1 MSRRRSTATTRDRRQ
16 AQISRWLE
24 RRRREG
30 WTWVDL
36 SRRSGIPLSTLQ
48 WWKRRLESAG
58 EPSSGQSCRISSVE
72 SVEKELA
79 FVSAPLQSGAVST
92 TGSGR
97 AQCLLELRSGHR
109 LTIEEGFSAAA
120 LHELIAVLERT

>member
-1 MSRRRSTATTRDRRQ
+1 MGRSKPAVSGRHRRQ

-30 WTWVDL
+30 WTWAVL
-36 SRRSGIPLSTLQ
+36 ARRSGIPLSTLQ
-48 WWKRRLESAG
+48 WWKRRLEADD
-58 EPSSGQSCRISSVE
+58 EPTSRPGRPEQ
-72 SVEKELA
+72 VEKQLA
-79 FVSAPLQSGAVST
+79 FVASPLQSGGSI

-97 AQCLLELRSGHR
+97 PQCLLELRSGHR

-120 LHELIAVLERT
+120 LHELLTVLERS